1 MKILAVDL
9 GDARTGLAL
18 CDEGELLAFPAGVIH
33 EKNREK
39 ILEKVANIARE
50 RRAGHVIVG
59 YPKNRNN
66 TLGERA
72 KISEKFAES
81 LKALLDVPVELW
93 DERGTTLSAQIA
105 LNAGTTKGKKKR
117 QVVDEVAATILLESF
132 LAYRK
137 TITGGYSPPA

>member
-18 CDEGELLAFPAGVIH
+18 CDEQEMLAYPAGVIH
-33 EKNREK
+33 EKNRDA
-39 ILEKVANIARE
+39 IREKVVRIALE
-50 RRAGHVIVG
+50 QQVGQVIVG

-72 KISEKFAES
+72 KISEQFAADLRERLS
-81 LKALLDVPVELW
+81 LPVELW
-93 DERGTTLSAQIA
+93 DERGTTLAAHTA

-117 QVVDEVAATILLESF
+117 QVVDEVAATILLESY
-132 LAYRK
+132 LAFRRAQK
-137 TITGGYSPPA
+137 